1 MHKLEKEELRNIK
14 GGISG
19 WAIAGL
25 IAAGIFIVG
34 VFDGIVRPLKCR

>member
-1 MHKLEKEELRNIK
+1 MQELNIEELRTIK
-14 GGISG
+14 GGIGG